1 MAVAKGVQ
9 TLSITLATK
18 KELETIATQKNS
30 AALLQEM
37 FVKKFGVE
45 TDKAAAMAEDFL
57 TVAKEK
63 GTAAA
68 IK

>member
-1 MAVAKGVQ
+1 
-9 TLSITLATK
+9 
-18 KELETIATQKNS
+18 
-30 AALLQEM
+30 M